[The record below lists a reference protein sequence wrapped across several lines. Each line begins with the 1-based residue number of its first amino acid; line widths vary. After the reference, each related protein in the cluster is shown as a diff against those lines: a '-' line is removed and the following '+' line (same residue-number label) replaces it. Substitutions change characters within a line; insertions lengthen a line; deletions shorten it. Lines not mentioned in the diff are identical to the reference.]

1 MTVWEELFLQDQA
14 PNFISVWWKVAQ
26 DQTES
31 KFGFD
36 RCTAAVKQYNVSF
49 PSCNAYVGKGRKRKG
64 DLGMR
69 GGKDKGCRNKDI
81 EKEVVFPM
89 TFNLS
94 AASMF
99 FLDEC
104 GAGLVMD

>member
-1 MTVWEELFLQDQA
+1 MIWA
-14 PNFISVWWKVAQ
+14 I
-26 DQTES
+26 
-31 KFGFD
+31 G
-36 RCTAAVKQYNVSF
+36 
-49 PSCNAYVGKGRKRKG
+49 
-64 DLGMR
+64 

-94 AASMF
+94 AAPMF

-104 GAGLVMD
+104 GAGLMMD

>member
-1 MTVWEELFLQDQA
+1 MIWA
-14 PNFISVWWKVAQ
+14 
-26 DQTES
+26 
-31 KFGFD
+31 
-36 RCTAAVKQYNVSF
+36 
-49 PSCNAYVGKGRKRKG
+49 
-64 DLGMR
+64 LG

-81 EKEVVFPM
+81 EKVVFPM

-104 GAGLVMD
+104 GAGLMMD